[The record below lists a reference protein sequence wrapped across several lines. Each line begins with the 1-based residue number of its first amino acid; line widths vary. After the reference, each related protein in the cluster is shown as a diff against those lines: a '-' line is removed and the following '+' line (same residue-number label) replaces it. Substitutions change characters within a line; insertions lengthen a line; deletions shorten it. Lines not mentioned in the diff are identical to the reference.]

1 MENPNKVDG
10 IQMPDTYQENKQIF
24 RNWAD
29 VETCKPKYYHEPGSV
44 NEIKSIVNYAKMY
57 NQRIRVIGS
66 GHSPSNISFL
76 LLCLRNML
84 SFNLNIIFFLN
95 SNLLHRIL

>member
-1 MENPNKVDG
+1 MNDETTNYTVKYPEND
-10 IQMPDTYQENKQIF
+10 QIF

-29 VETCKPKYYHEPGSV
+29 VETCKPKYYHEPTSIE
-44 NEIKSIVNYAKMY
+44 EIIEIVKYAKKN

-76 LLCLRNML
+76 
-84 SFNLNIIFFLN
+84 FYYFIVKYYYHFP
-95 SNLLHRIL
+95 